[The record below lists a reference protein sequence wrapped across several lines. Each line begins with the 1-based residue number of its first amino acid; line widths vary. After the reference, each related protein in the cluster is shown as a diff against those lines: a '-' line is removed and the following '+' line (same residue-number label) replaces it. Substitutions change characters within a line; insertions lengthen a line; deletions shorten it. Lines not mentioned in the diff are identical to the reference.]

1 MATFIAHECLRAA
14 PWKNGGGSTTEIAIS
29 PPGASFDDFDWRIS
43 LATITADGPFSS
55 FPGIDRSLMLVDGD
69 SVQLTLDGSRKVL
82 LSAAQ
87 PLLWFPGEAAVHA
100 QVKGVTTDFNVMTR
114 RDRCRH
120 QLEKITVPAKLLRRS
135 AATLLFVAGDGPV
148 LARAGGQQFALARH
162 DALLLDA
169 DDAPEWQLDALQR
182 SAVLRVDLFI

>member
-87 PLLWFPGEAAVHA
+87 PLLWFPGEAAVSA
-100 QVKGVTTDFNVMTR
+100 RVSGVTTDFNVMTR

-120 QLEKITVPAKLLRRS
+120 QLEKITAPGKLLRRS

-148 LARAGGQQFALARH
+148 LARAGEQQFALARH

-169 DDAPEWQLDALQR
+169 DDGQDWRLEALQR
-182 SAVLRVDLFI
+182 TAVLHVDLFI